1 MSETAPHVIRQGEY
15 LLRLCEARGLDVAA
29 VWALPEN
36 AALRER
42 RASHFV
48 LAPGDVVHL
57 PVREPEPLRL
67 SRGQTN
73 AFRVRRARVSVSV
86 TLRGAGEPL
95 AREPFV
101 VELPGDDEVAGF
113 TDDRGVAT
121 FEVPMHLEVVTMQ
134 LPARD
139 HVVRVAVGH
148 LDPRDTD
155 AGVAHRLENLGFL
168 DDDVD
173 FLGEAERR
181 ARVRDALRA
190 FQEARGLSPTGELDD
205 DTATALEQAHGR

>member
-1 MSETAPHVIRQGEY
+1 MTTPHVIRQGEY

-36 AALRER
+36 AELRGR

-57 PVREPEPLRL
+57 PEREAEPLRV

-73 AFRVRRARVSVSV
+73 AFRAHRPRVSVSV

-95 AREPFV
+95 SREPFV
-101 VELPGDDEVAGF
+101 VELPGGDEVAGF
-113 TDDRGVAT
+113 TDADGVAT
-121 FEVPMHLEVVTMQ
+121 FELPMHLEVVTLS

-139 HVVRVAVGH
+139 HTVRVAVGH
-148 LDPRDTD
+148 LDPSDTP
-155 AGVAHRLENLGFL
+155 AGAAHRLENLGFL
-168 DDDVD
+168 DEDVD
-173 FLGEAERR
+173 FLGEAERV
-181 ARVRDALRA
+181 ARVRDALLA
-190 FQEARGLSPTGELDD
+190 FQEVRGLPATGELDD
-205 DTATALEQAHGR
+205 DTRAALEAAHGR